1 MDKIKKWKYQCD
13 AKEMVSIL
21 NDKYYNAIY
30 AENIEEARA
39 KVLELIPN
47 GSSIALGG
55 SVTLNQLDLIEPF
68 RSDDYKLYD
77 RYKDVP
83 FAETVEIMRQ
93 SMLADYLVTSTNA
106 VTRNG
111 ELVNMDS
118 TGNRAAAMI
127 FGPKK
132 VIVIVGANKL
142 VTDMEEARERIKEVA
157 ILNAKRIRHKSPC
170 TETAKCSDCNVKD
183 RICNYISVVNNG
195 RKFEDRFTVI
205 VVAEELGY

>member
-1 MDKIKKWKYQCD
+1 MDNIKKWKYQCD
-13 AKEMVSIL
+13 AKEMVNIL
-21 NDKYYNAIY
+21 NEKYYNAIY
-30 AENIEEARA
+30 VETAEEARA
-39 KVLELIPN
+39 KVLELIPH

-55 SVTLNQLDLIEPF
+55 SVTLNQLDLVQPF
-68 RSDDYKLYD
+68 RSDNYKLYD

-83 FAETVEIMRQ
+83 FVETVEIMRQ
-93 SMLADYLVTSTNA
+93 SMLADFLVTSTNA

-118 TGNRAAAMI
+118 TGNRAAGMI

-142 VTDMEEARERIKEVA
+142 VDDVDAAMERIKRVA
-157 ILNAKRIRHKSPC
+157 ILNAKRINHKAPC
-170 TETAKCSDCNVKD
+170 TETGNCSDCNVKG
-183 RICNYISVVNNG
+183 RICNYVSVVNNG
-195 RKFEDRFTVI
+195 RKFLDRFTVI

>member
-13 AKEMVSIL
+13 ANEMVNIL
-21 NDKYYNAIY
+21 NEKYYNAIY
-30 AENIEEARA
+30 VDTAEEARA
-39 KVLELIPN
+39 KVLELIPH

-55 SVTLNQLDLIEPF
+55 SVTLNQLDLIETF
-68 RSDDYKLYD
+68 RSDKYKLYD

-83 FAETVEIMRQ
+83 FSETVEIMRQ
-93 SMLADYLVTSTNA
+93 SMLADFLVTSTNA

-142 VTDMEEARERIKEVA
+142 VTDMDAARERIKEVA

-170 TETAKCSDCNVKD
+170 TETGKCSDCNVKD
-183 RICNYISVVNNG
+183 RICNYMSVVANG

>member
-13 AKEMVSIL
+13 AKEMVNIL
-21 NDKYYNAIY
+21 RDKYYNAIY
-30 AENIEEARA
+30 ADGIEEARA

-55 SVTLNQLDLIEPF
+55 SVTLNQLDLIETF
-68 RSDDYKLYD
+68 RSDNYKLYD

-83 FAETVEIMRQ
+83 FSETVEIMRQ
-93 SMLADYLVTSTNA
+93 SMLADFLVTSTNA

-118 TGNRAAAMI
+118 TGNRAAGMI

-142 VTDMEEARERIKEVA
+142 VDDVDEAMDRIKKVA
-157 ILNAKRIRHKSPC
+157 ILNAKRINHKAPC
-170 TETAKCSDCNVKD
+170 TETGNCSDCNVKG
-183 RICNYISVVNNG
+183 RICNYVSIVNNG
-195 RKFEDRFTVI
+195 RKFLDRFTVI